1 MLSLRIMKFS
11 APVITK
17 SIVESCDVFYY
28 DLAFQL
34 GIDHMHQFMSQ
45 FGFGQRS
52 GIDILGERSGLM
64 PSREW
69 KKRVHNQVWFP
80 GETVIAGI
88 GQGYVLVTPLQLA
101 LATATMANGGKL
113 YQPQLVHSIKR
124 KSDPV
129 PRLVSPQLVHK
140 IKVNQKSNWD
150 RIFHAMT
157 EVIHGRRG
165 TARRL
170 NKPGMR
176 YKIAGKTG
184 TAQVF
189 SVAQDA
195 SYKEEELEE
204 RLKDHA
210 LFMAFAPVKNPKIAI
225 AVVVENGG
233 HGGSV
238 AAPIAG
244 KVIEAYLNQFSDEDL
259 KAPSKSIPKKNPD
272 KTPSTRKPPH
282 SKVKVKAKPDPDTTA
297 ALLTE
302 EHHHG

>member
-1 MLSLRIMKFS
+1 
-11 APVITK
+11 
-17 SIVESCDVFYY
+17 
-28 DLAFQL
+28 
-34 GIDHMHQFMSQ
+34 
-45 FGFGQRS
+45 
-52 GIDILGERSGLM
+52 M

-101 LATATMANGGKL
+101 LATATLANGGKL

-124 KSDPV
+124 KSDPI
-129 PRLVSPQLVHK
+129 PRLVTPQLVRE
-140 IKVNQKSNWD
+140 IKVNRPSNWKKVY
-150 RIFHAMT
+150 HAMT

-170 NKPGMR
+170 NKPDMR
-176 YKIAGKTG
+176 YKIAGKTS

-189 SVAQDA
+189 TVAQDA

-210 LFMAFAPVKNPKIAI
+210 LFMAFAPVDNPRITI

-244 KVIEAYLNQFSDEDL
+244 KVIEAYLSQFNDEEL
-259 KAPSKSIPKKNPD
+259 KAAQKK
-272 KTPSTRKPPH
+272 T
-282 SKVKVKAKPDPDTTA
+282 KAFS
-297 ALLTE
+297 
-302 EHHHG
+302 